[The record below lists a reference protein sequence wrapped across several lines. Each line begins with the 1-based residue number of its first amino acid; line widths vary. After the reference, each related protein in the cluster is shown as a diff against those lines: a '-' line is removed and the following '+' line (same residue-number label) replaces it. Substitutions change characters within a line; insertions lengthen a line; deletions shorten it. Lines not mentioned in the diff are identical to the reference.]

1 MSDEKDIRDVMHDE
15 VRAARGK
22 PSVHSTSAEERA
34 RIRAAML
41 RAIRECDEA
50 GFLNAIAD
58 LGHVPG
64 SAEYKKMTSAWR
76 AHFGSSRR
84 KK

>member
-1 MSDEKDIRDVMHDE
+1 MDDE
-15 VRAARGK
+15 VRAGRGK
-22 PSVHSTSAEERA
+22 PPVHSTSAEQRA

-64 SAEYKKMTSAWR
+64 SVEYRRMMGEWR
-76 AHFGSSRR
+76 AHFGSSR
-84 KK
+84 KKK